1 MQVREI
7 MTKKPITVTPETEIH
22 ELANLFVAKGFSG
35 APVLDKAGKFVGI
48 VLEEGLIIKDK
59 KIHLPTFFFML
70 SGFFTFGEKQ
80 FETEMKKIA
89 ATTVEGIMEDSPHA
103 ISSEMEVEEVA
114 TLMVEKGIH
123 YFPVLNG
130 GKLVGVVTKKDLVKA
145 IAKGE
150 I

>member
-1 MQVREI
+1 MKVSSI
-7 MTKKPITVTPETEIH
+7 MTKNPITVAPDMPIQ
-22 ELANLFVAKGFSG
+22 ELAKLFVSKGFSG
-35 APVLDKAGKFVGI
+35 APVVDKTGKFAGI

-80 FETEMKKIA
+80 FETEMKKVA
-89 ATTVEGIMEDSPHA
+89 AATVEGIMEDAPHTISPD
-103 ISSEMEVEEVA
+103 MDVEEVA
-114 TLMVEKGIH
+114 TLMIEKGIH
-123 YFPVLNG
+123 YFPVLDN
-130 GKLVGVVTKKDLVKA
+130 GKLAGVVTKKDLVKA